1 MPGQKEAAPA
11 LSEQERRKWRR
22 FELITEDRAL
32 AEELDAILD
41 RTRLT
46 RRELAVILLSLRVR
60 PEFSLEDFKE
70 RGGPCG

>member
-1 MPGQKEAAPA
+1 MDKQKEAAPA
-11 LSEQERRKWRR
+11 LSEQERQKWRR

-32 AEELDAILD
+32 AEELEAILD

-60 PEFSLEDFKE
+60 PEFSLGDFKE
-70 RGGPCG
+70 